1 MSDNLKKLTGK
12 NPADYEPIA
21 YNLINI
27 PDVDLFKELVDKDD
41 FLFDFIKEN
50 VSKRLEKV
58 CNQSNYKN
66 LLEFLKFY
74 SPSYE
79 EFMVSTLAKYATED
93 LTDTMLE
100 IFVNGNDDEKTYCAK
115 YFSYIQDPRA
125 LDLLKKYAYSD
136 NNYLS
141 ANCAFTLAKFNNQE
155 IYNDAIEKLHSND
168 DYEQLSA
175 VKFLVS
181 YGNQNATE
189 EIIKTIKKSAFA
201 ENMASELPYLYDLAE
216 LIKNN
221 RQDGL
226 YILNIIINGLGETVA
241 LSQLYDFNIYN
252 ILEDLIKNNNDSM
265 SSVVLLNACEK
276 FTSLTENDEYLFDE
290 SKEVK
295 DDVYSINKLLESVPY
310 NAENLID
317 NELKEDSLFVFTAL
331 DFTTNTE
338 KVRSLLNSKNQ
349 TLILKSVEIL
359 KELKNLT
366 TQDKN
371 IALENISNTD
381 IKNIIL
387 AIN

>member
-1 MSDNLKKLTGK
+1 MDKIKQLTGK
-12 NPADYEPIA
+12 NQKEYEAVAFEIVNNADIE
-21 YNLINI
+21 
-27 PDVDLFKELVDKDD
+27 LFEELVSKDD
-41 FLFDFIKEN
+41 FLFDFVKSN
-50 VSKRLEKV
+50 VAQRLERA
-58 CNQSNYKN
+58 CNKSNYKN

-79 EFMVSTLAKYATED
+79 EFIVSTLAKYATED

-115 YFSYIQDPRA
+115 YFSYIQDPQA

-371 IALENISNTD
+371 IALENISNAD

>member
-50 VSKRLEKV
+50 VSKKLEKV

-79 EFMVSTLAKYATED
+79 EFIVSTLAKYATED

-115 YFSYIQDPRA
+115 YFSYIQDPQA

-317 NELKEDSLFVFTAL
+317 NELKEDSLFVYTAL

-371 IALENISNTD
+371 IALENISNAD

>member
-1 MSDNLKKLTGK
+1 MSDNFKKLTGK
-12 NPADYEPIA
+12 NPDDFEPVA
-21 YNLINI
+21 YSLINT
-27 PDVDLFKELVDKDD
+27 PDIELFKELVDKDD
-41 FLFDFIKEN
+41 FLFDFVKQN

-58 CNQSNYKN
+58 CNQSNYLN
-66 LLEFLKFY
+66 LLKLLKYY

-79 EFMVSTLAKYATED
+79 EFIVSTLTKYTNED

-100 IFVNGNDDEKTYCAK
+100 IFENGTEDEKTYCAK
-115 YFSYIQDPRA
+115 YFSYIQDTLA

-141 ANCAFTLAKFNNQE
+141 SNCASTLAKFNDKE
-155 IYNDAIEKLHSND
+155 IYNTSVEKLKSD
-168 DYEQLSA
+168 DEFEKLSA

-181 YGNQNATE
+181 YGDKNAAK
-189 EIIKTIKKSAFA
+189 EIINAIKTSSFA
-201 ENMASELPYLYDLAE
+201 ENMASELPYLCELSE

-226 YILNIIINGLGETVA
+226 YILNLIIGGLGETVA
-241 LSQLYDFNIYN
+241 LSQLYDFDIYN
-252 ILEDLIKNNNDSM
+252 ILEDIIKNNNDSM

-310 NAENLID
+310 DAEELVD
-317 NELKEDSLFVFTAL
+317 NELREDSPFVFTAL

-338 KVRSLLNSKNQ
+338 HVRKLLKSNNQ
-349 TLILKSVEIL
+349 TLILKSIEIL

-366 TQDKN
+366 PEDKN
-371 IALENISNTD
+371 IALENTTNPD

>member
-79 EFMVSTLAKYATED
+79 EFIVSTLAKYATED

-115 YFSYIQDPRA
+115 YFSYIQDPQA

-168 DYEQLSA
+168 GYEQLSA

-317 NELKEDSLFVFTAL
+317 NELKEDSLFVYTAL

-371 IALENISNTD
+371 IALENISNAD

>member
-1 MSDNLKKLTGK
+1 M
-12 NPADYEPIA
+12 
-21 YNLINI
+21 
-27 PDVDLFKELVDKDD
+27 
-41 FLFDFIKEN
+41 
-50 VSKRLEKV
+50 
-58 CNQSNYKN
+58 
-66 LLEFLKFY
+66 
-74 SPSYE
+74 
-79 EFMVSTLAKYATED
+79 
-93 LTDTMLE
+93 
-100 IFVNGNDDEKTYCAK
+100 
-115 YFSYIQDPRA
+115 
-125 LDLLKKYAYSD
+125 
-136 NNYLS
+136 
-141 ANCAFTLAKFNNQE
+141 
-155 IYNDAIEKLHSND
+155 
-168 DYEQLSA
+168 
-175 VKFLVS
+175 VS

>member
-79 EFMVSTLAKYATED
+79 EFIVSTLAKYATED

-115 YFSYIQDPRA
+115 YFSYIQDPQA

-155 IYNDAIEKLHSND
+155 IYNDAIEK
-168 DYEQLSA
+168 
-175 VKFLVS
+175 
-181 YGNQNATE
+181 
-189 EIIKTIKKSAFA
+189 
-201 ENMASELPYLYDLAE
+201 
-216 LIKNN
+216 
-221 RQDGL
+221 R
-226 YILNIIINGLGETVA
+226 
-241 LSQLYDFNIYN
+241 
-252 ILEDLIKNNNDSM
+252 
-265 SSVVLLNACEK
+265 
-276 FTSLTENDEYLFDE
+276 
-290 SKEVK
+290 
-295 DDVYSINKLLESVPY
+295 
-310 NAENLID
+310 
-317 NELKEDSLFVFTAL
+317 
-331 DFTTNTE
+331 
-338 KVRSLLNSKNQ
+338 
-349 TLILKSVEIL
+349 
-359 KELKNLT
+359 
-366 TQDKN
+366 
-371 IALENISNTD
+371 
-381 IKNIIL
+381 
-387 AIN
+387 

>member
-79 EFMVSTLAKYATED
+79 EFIVSTLAKYATED

-100 IFVNGNDDEKTYCAK
+100 IFVNGNDNEKTYCAK
-115 YFSYIQDPRA
+115 YFSYIQDPQA

-141 ANCAFTLAKFNNQE
+141 ANCAFTLAKFNNQD

>member
-1 MSDNLKKLTGK
+1 MSDNFKKLTGK

-79 EFMVSTLAKYATED
+79 EFIVSTLAKYATED

-115 YFSYIQDPRA
+115 YFSYIQDPQA

>member
-79 EFMVSTLAKYATED
+79 EFIVSTLAKYATED

-100 IFVNGNDDEKTYCAK
+100 IFVNGNDNEKTYCAK
-115 YFSYIQDPRA
+115 YFSYIQDTQA

>member
-79 EFMVSTLAKYATED
+79 EFIVSTLAKYATED

-115 YFSYIQDPRA
+115 YFSYIQDPQA

-310 NAENLID
+310 NAEDLID

>member
-79 EFMVSTLAKYATED
+79 EFIVSTLAKYATED

-115 YFSYIQDPRA
+115 YFSYIQDPQA

-175 VKFLVS
+175 VQFLVS

-317 NELKEDSLFVFTAL
+317 NELKEDSLFVYTAL

>member
-27 PDVDLFKELVDKDD
+27 PDDELFKELVDKDD

-79 EFMVSTLAKYATED
+79 EFIVSTLAKYATED

-115 YFSYIQDPRA
+115 YFSYIQDPQA

-310 NAENLID
+310 NAEDLID

>member
-79 EFMVSTLAKYATED
+79 EFIVSTLAKYATED

-100 IFVNGNDDEKTYCAK
+100 IFVNGNDNEKTYCAK
-115 YFSYIQDPRA
+115 YFSYIQDPQA

-371 IALENISNTD
+371 IALENISNAD

>member
-1 MSDNLKKLTGK
+1 MSDNFKKLTGK
-12 NPADYEPIA
+12 NPADFEPIA

-50 VSKRLEKV
+50 VSKRLEKM

-79 EFMVSTLAKYATED
+79 EFIVSTLAKYTTED

-100 IFVNGNDDEKTYCAK
+100 IFENGNDDEKTYCAK
-115 YFSYIQDPRA
+115 YFSYIQDTLA

-155 IYNDAIEKLHSND
+155 IYNEAIEKLRSKD

-181 YGNQNATE
+181 YGNRNAIE
-189 EIIKTIKKSAFA
+189 EIVKTIKKSAFA
-201 ENMASELPYLYDLAE
+201 ENMASELPYLCNLSE

-226 YILNIIINGLGETVA
+226 YILNLIINGLGETVA
-241 LSQLYDFNIYN
+241 LSQLYDFDIYN

-265 SSVVLLNACEK
+265 ASVVLLNACEK

-290 SKEVK
+290 PKEVK

-310 NAENLID
+310 DAEELID
-317 NELKEDSLFVFTAL
+317 NELKENSLFVFTAL
-331 DFTTNTE
+331 DFTTNAE

-366 TQDKN
+366 PQDKN
-371 IALENISNTD
+371 IALENTSNSD

>member
-79 EFMVSTLAKYATED
+79 EFIVSTLAKYATED

-100 IFVNGNDDEKTYCAK
+100 IFVNGNDNEKTYCAK
-115 YFSYIQDPRA
+115 YFSYIQDPQA

-317 NELKEDSLFVFTAL
+317 NELKEDSLFVYTAL

>member
-79 EFMVSTLAKYATED
+79 EFIVSTLAKYATED

-115 YFSYIQDPRA
+115 YFSYIQDPQA

-317 NELKEDSLFVFTAL
+317 NELKEDSLFVYTAL

>member
-79 EFMVSTLAKYATED
+79 EFIVSTLAKYATED

-115 YFSYIQDPRA
+115 YFSYIQDPQA

-252 ILEDLIKNNNDSM
+252 IFEDLIKNNNDSM

-310 NAENLID
+310 NAEDLID

>member
-79 EFMVSTLAKYATED
+79 EFIVSTLAKYATED

-115 YFSYIQDPRA
+115 YFSYIQDPQA

-141 ANCAFTLAKFNNQE
+141 TNCAFTLAKFNNQE

-317 NELKEDSLFVFTAL
+317 NELKEDSLFVYTAL

>member
-371 IALENISNTD
+371 IALENISNAD

>member
-27 PDVDLFKELVDKDD
+27 PDVDLFKELVNKDD

-79 EFMVSTLAKYATED
+79 EFIVSTLAKYATED

-100 IFVNGNDDEKTYCAK
+100 IFVNGNDNEKTYCAK

>member
-79 EFMVSTLAKYATED
+79 EFIVSTLAKYATED

-115 YFSYIQDPRA
+115 YFSYIQDPQA

>member
-79 EFMVSTLAKYATED
+79 EFIVSTLAKYATED

-115 YFSYIQDPRA
+115 YFSYIQDPQA

-189 EIIKTIKKSAFA
+189 EIIETIKKSAFA

-371 IALENISNTD
+371 IALENISNAD